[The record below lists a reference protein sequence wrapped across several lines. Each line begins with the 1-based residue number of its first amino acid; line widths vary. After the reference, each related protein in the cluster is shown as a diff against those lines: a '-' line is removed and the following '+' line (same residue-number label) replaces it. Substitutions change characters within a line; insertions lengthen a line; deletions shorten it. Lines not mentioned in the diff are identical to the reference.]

1 MIRCLPFLIV
11 AGALAQPFRP
21 EIPKTWD
28 DEALRTMELP
38 RATPGASPVHMSAE
52 RYYAIPVTTVF
63 KTYSVTTP
71 AASLLEREPE
81 IVRFDAGTLRTKED
95 WIAAGKA
102 VFEWPENGIPAGRDP
117 LDTNRVVIRAK
128 GKIEYGSGSGHRPVS
143 SAS

>member
-1 MIRCLPFLIV
+1 
-11 AGALAQPFRP
+11 
-21 EIPKTWD
+21 
-28 DEALRTMELP
+28 
-38 RATPGASPVHMSAE
+38 MSAE

-102 VFEWPENGIPAGRDP
+102 VFEWPENKIPAGRDP

-128 GKIEYGSGSGHRPVS
+128 GMIEYGSASCSSCHERHLASGEIIPGAQLHLERRWRRLPFNCPRPGT
-143 SAS
+143 